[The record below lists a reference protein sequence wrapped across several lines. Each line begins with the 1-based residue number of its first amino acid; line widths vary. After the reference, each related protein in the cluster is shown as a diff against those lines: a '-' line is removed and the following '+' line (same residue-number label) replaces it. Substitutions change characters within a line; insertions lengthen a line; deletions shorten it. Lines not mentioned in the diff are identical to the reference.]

1 MPNLRPARSFA
12 FLFLASAGFATAQ
25 VTIGAVVNAGSR
37 IQSTS
42 SFYGIAQGALFAITG
57 KGLGPDTLQQATF
70 PLPTTD
76 GLGGVTVQASVGG
89 ATVDCIMV
97 YVSGTQVGAILPSG
111 TPLGTGTITLNNNG
125 VTASRPITVVAA
137 AFGIFTQTPNSGA
150 AQALAFNV
158 NSDGSTALNTA
169 MQSVQP
175 EQDVLLN
182 GTGLGAITSDETQ
195 SGVTDI
201 PASTIQVYVG
211 VAPATVVSAGRG
223 VCCDGLDPN
232 YPIPPGVA
240 AWDVIRFTIP
250 DGVTGCAI
258 PIVVQVGNMVSNLA
272 TLSIDPSGA
281 ACTLIPST
289 LPAALSQQLSG
300 KPDVTF
306 GNVGLGR
313 GTGMNVTAAGVI
325 KITKGDS
332 GNANFL
338 SENVPASM
346 IAAET
351 IYPANV
357 CSINGYPGPN
367 GTVVVNGNPVTIV
380 PLKEVNLDA
389 GPAITISGP
398 SGKRTITGQ
407 TVGMLGV
414 YYAGVTLGDS
424 TPGNFL
430 DPGHYTITGPGGK
443 NVGPFTAST
452 DVPATPFV
460 WTNLPNIT
468 VPLDRSKDLT
478 IKWTGGIPNTQAIV
492 TGASGTQAFLCAA
505 PVSAGQ
511 ITVPSYVLLSLPP
524 SGPPLNASGL
534 GLSNR
539 SVTLFTVSGLD
550 IASVNYGASY
560 SLSLKFQ

>member
-1 MPNLRPARSFA
+1 MRQAYVVKSFVFV
-12 FLFLASAGFATAQ
+12 FLISAGFAAAQ
-25 VTIGAVVNAGSR
+25 VTIGTVVNAGSR

-97 YVSGTQVGAILPSG
+97 YVSATQVGAILPSG
-111 TPLGTGTITLNNNG
+111 TPLGTGTVTLNNNG
-125 VTASRPITVVAA
+125 VAASKPITVVPA

-158 NSDGSTALNTA
+158 NSDGSATLNTT

-195 SGVTDI
+195 SGVTDV
-201 PASTIQVYVG
+201 PNTTIQVYVG
-211 VAPATVVSAGRG
+211 VMPATVVSAGRG

-300 KPDVTF
+300 KPNVTF
-306 GNVGLGR
+306 GSIGLGR
-313 GTGMNVTAAGVI
+313 GIGMNVTAAGVLRT
-325 KITKGDS
+325 TKGDTA
-332 GNANFL
+332 NANFL
-338 SENVPASM
+338 GENVPASM
-346 IAAET
+346 IAADV

-367 GTVVVNGNPVTIV
+367 GTVVVNGTPVTIV
-380 PLKEVNLDA
+380 PLKEVMLDA
-389 GPAITISGP
+389 GPAITIKGP
-398 SGKRTITGQ
+398 SGTRTITKL
-407 TVGMLGV
+407 TVGMLFEYPGT
-414 YYAGVTLGDS
+414 TLGDS

-443 NVGPFTAST
+443 DVGPFTAST
-452 DVPATPFV
+452 DVPSTPFV

-524 SGPPLNASGL
+524 SGPPTNTSALH
-534 GLSNR
+534 LSNG